1 MAKNKV
7 SDWDVVANNNTDLT
21 GTITLGEGMPPS
33 YVNDAIREM
42 MAQIKQWQSGA
53 SGDDYTINGTL
64 NLNGE
69 LKLDSSSGTAGQ
81 VLVSQGLGATPAW
94 GNAFVTG
101 MIMLWSGS
109 TSSVPSGWRLC
120 DGGGGTPDLRDRFVV
135 GAGNS
140 YDVNATGGSKDA
152 IAISHSHTASTS
164 VTTKSQSGY
173 FDTINRGGTSYRN
186 PMVRRG
192 GGTVSVSNKNN
203 SMSFGEGWEGEGGSG
218 GTRTTIDTSHNHS
231 ASTSVNSAGSS
242 GTDKNLPPY
251 YALAYIMKV

>member
-152 IAISHSHTASTS
+152 IAISHSHTFSGST
-164 VTTKSQSGY
+164 
-173 FDTINRGGTSYRN
+173 
-186 PMVRRG
+186 
-192 GGTVSVSNKNN
+192 NN
-203 SMSFGEGWEGEGGSG
+203 AG
-218 GTRTTIDTSHNHS
+218 SHNHYVTSSATSSNPSFSGTSAFTWASAGGLGNSDYRGGSTSARANRGRSSDVGNHSHSISGTIS
-231 ASTSVNSAGSS
+231 ASGSS
-242 GTDKNLPPY
+242 GTNANLPPY

>member
-42 MAQIKQWQSGA
+42 MAQIKQWQSGT
-53 SGDDYTINGTL
+53 SSETL
-64 NLNGE
+64 NINGE
-69 LKLDSSSGTAGQ
+69 LKIEGSSGTNGQ
-81 VLVSQGLGATPAW
+81 VLVSQGSGESPKW
-94 GNAFVTG
+94 GDAFVTG

-135 GAGNS
+135 GAGSS

-152 IAISHSHTASTS
+152 IAVSHTHTGSTNATGNHSHTIPHHLVQA
-164 VTTKSQSGY
+164 V
-173 FDTINRGGTSYRN
+173 GGTGDIDRDNEYQQWKALSGQKTN
-186 PMVRRG
+186 TTG
-192 GGTVSVSNKNN
+192 NHSHTVS
-203 SMSFGEGWEGEGGSG
+203 
-218 GTRTTIDTSHNHS
+218 I
-231 ASTSVNSAGSS
+231 NSAGSS
-242 GTDKNLPPY
+242 GANANLPPY

>member
-1 MAKNKV
+1 MAKTKV
-7 SDWDVVANNNTDLT
+7 SEWDVVADNNQDIS
-21 GTITLGEGMPPS
+21 GITLGTGMPPS
-33 YVNDAIREM
+33 YVNDSIREM
-42 MAQIKQWQSGA
+42 MAQLKDWQSGS
-53 SGDDYTINGTL
+53 SGDDYTITGNLGVNGTL
-64 NLNGE
+64 TING
-69 LKLDSSSGTAGQ
+69 SSGTSGQ
-81 VLVSQGLGATPAW
+81 VLVSQGDGVIPKW
-94 GNAFVTG
+94 GDAFITG
-101 MIMLWSGS
+101 MIMLWSGA
-109 TSSVPSGWRLC
+109 TDAVPAGWSLC
-120 DGGGGTPDLRDRFVV
+120 DGTGNTPDLRDRFVV

-203 SMSFGEGWEGEGGSG
+203 SMGFGEGWEGEGGSG